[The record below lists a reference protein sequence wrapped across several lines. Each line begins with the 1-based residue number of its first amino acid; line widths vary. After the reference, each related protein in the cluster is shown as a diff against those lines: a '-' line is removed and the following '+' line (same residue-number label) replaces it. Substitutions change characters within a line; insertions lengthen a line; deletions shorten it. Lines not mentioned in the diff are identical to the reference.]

1 MEMNLDYPKR
11 KLTLKDVVVAK
22 GDALDAQA
30 IGNLTEWVIESNVYS
45 IKVNGL
51 QWELLMDIDLSSL
64 VPATIWNFGGSLFEF
79 DTDIKKSVVIEY
91 VNSCVEQGKWED
103 AVNQIIDNLKKSTAA
118 LINGGPHDL

>member
-1 MEMNLDYPKR
+1 
-11 KLTLKDVVVAK
+11 
-22 GDALDAQA
+22 
-30 IGNLTEWVIESNVYS
+30 
-45 IKVNGL
+45 
-51 QWELLMDIDLSSL
+51 MDIDLSSL